1 MIVEANPE
9 ELMEQKQ
16 LAQEDDSAIAKND
29 PLYIEEIINN
39 FEGRRLETWKGQE
52 PDEDILKIYL
62 EEAKE
67 LIDSSSQHLQE
78 FRSNNSD
85 LAALQALQREL
96 HTIKGGARMVG
107 AEGIATL
114 AHEMETIYEELGS
127 RRKPAT
133 RMIGNLLAV
142 CHDWLA

>member
-1 MIVEANPE
+1 MIA
-9 ELMEQKQ
+9 
-16 LAQEDDSAIAKND
+16 AAS
-29 PLYIEEIINN
+29 
-39 FEGRRLETWKGQE
+39 
-52 PDEDILKIYL
+52 IY
-62 EEAKE
+62 K
-67 LIDSSSQHLQE
+67 E

-127 RRKPAT
+127 RHMT
-133 RMIGNLLAV
+133 
-142 CHDWLA
+142 CHSDDW